1 MGERQIEGRQKLPP
15 DTAEGRELSVSTF
28 AESREAESAFLTLSI
43 FHRGGFR

>member
-28 AESREAESAFLTLSI
+28 AESREAESAFLTLSTETEP
-43 FHRGGFR
+43 